1 MNVRTRRVPL
11 AAWGPVLLLALATA
25 CLKPRTPVGPPA
37 PAAWREW
44 PTALAEAER
53 MMAANQRDSADG
65 LMAAFA
71 TRWSGTPE
79 AEEGTWWRIVRQ
91 AERVEDSASTALVVT
106 RIDSIV
112 SASPGMARRADLLTL
127 RRLAVIAQQLR
138 RERALARA
146 ERDAESKAHAD
157 EVEKLKAE
165 LEEVKAELERVRKRV
180 TRRRP

>member
-1 MNVRTRRVPL
+1 MNVRTRRAPL
-11 AAWGPVLLLALATA
+11 AAWGSVLLLVVATA

-37 PAAWREW
+37 PAAWRDW
-44 PTALAEAER
+44 PAARAEAER
-53 MMAANQRDSADG
+53 LMAANQRDSADA

-71 TRWSGTPE
+71 SRWPGTPE

-91 AERVEDSASTALVVT
+91 AERAEDSASTALVVA

-112 SASPGMARRADLLTL
+112 SASPGMARRADMLTV

-138 RERALARA
+138 RERTLART
-146 ERDAESKAHAD
+146 EREAESKAKA
-157 EVEKLKAE
+157 EELEKLRVE